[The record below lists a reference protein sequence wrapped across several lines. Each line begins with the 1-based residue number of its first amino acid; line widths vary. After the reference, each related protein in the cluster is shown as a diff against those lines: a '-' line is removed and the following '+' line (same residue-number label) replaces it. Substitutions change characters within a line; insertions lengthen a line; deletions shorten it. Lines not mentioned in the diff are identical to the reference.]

1 LRGGHLEAVWHF
13 SGVKNLLPRVTY
25 SFCTFAL
32 FAIFANFKLF
42 KPFKLFE
49 LFAARLP

>member
-1 LRGGHLEAVWHF
+1 LRDGHLEAVGRF
-13 SGVKNLLPRVTY
+13 SGVKNLLLRVAY
-25 SFCTFAL
+25 TFST

-49 LFAARLP
+49 LVAARLP